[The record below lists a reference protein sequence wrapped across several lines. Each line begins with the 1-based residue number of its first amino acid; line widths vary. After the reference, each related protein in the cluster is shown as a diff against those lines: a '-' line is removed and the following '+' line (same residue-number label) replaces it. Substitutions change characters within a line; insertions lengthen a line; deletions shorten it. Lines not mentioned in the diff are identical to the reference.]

1 MLSWVAASA
10 VVFGLRFAHADG
22 PAPSERA
29 KQWLAHQISAD
40 SDDRKGKAE
49 IARDATIF
57 DRSGDPES
65 GAFNESH
72 GDSKLGKQIVGG
84 TTDAAWI
91 VADLVQPYSLLD
103 CPVPLARCHKKRPLR
118 VTGLIADTGAGFQ
131 LVAAH
136 VQATGITGG
145 MSSAE
150 LPVTTTPG
158 PLSAL
163 LADPAALE
171 AALADDPNV
180 VVLGTESKE
189 RAVGKPA
196 ARKLLASWR
205 KLKLSIAGK
214 PREVHGARWGYA
226 AANVDWTRKSDDVL
240 HLRATVFATSTDG
253 KTWRVVVAHYS
264 FADQRD
270 Y

>member
-1 MLSWVAASA
+1 MLSCVAVSTVA
-10 VVFGLRFAHADG
+10 FGLRLAHADG

-29 KQWLAHQISAD
+29 KQVLAHQISAD
-40 SDDRKGKAE
+40 PDDRNGKAE

-57 DRSGDPES
+57 DRSGDPVS
-65 GAFNESH
+65 GAFNESL
-72 GDSKLGKQIVGG
+72 GESKLGKQIVGG

-118 VTGLIADTGAGFQ
+118 VSGLVADTGAGFQ
-131 LVAAH
+131 LVAGH
-136 VQATGITGG
+136 VQATSTSGDL
-145 MSSAE
+145 SSAE

-163 LADPAALE
+163 LTDPAALA
-171 AALADDPNV
+171 AALVDDPNV
-180 VVLGTESKE
+180 VVLGTEAKE

-205 KLKLSIAGK
+205 KLKLTIAGK

-226 AANVDWTRKSDDVL
+226 AANLDWARKADDVR
-240 HLRATVFATSTDG
+240 HMRATVFATSIDG

-264 FADQRD
+264 FADQQD